1 MPSNI
6 YTAHVRKNFNKFYKN
21 SYFSMKKL
29 IDKKILLVSSILL
42 GLGILSGII
51 FFFITTSL
59 DKMIVKNM
67 MNEFVKIKTNVTF
80 STFINSFKYNIIYIV
95 IITLS
100 SLLVI
105 FSPLVLLI
113 NYYKGL
119 TIGFLISST
128 ISTFKL
134 KGILYFVAILFP
146 HHILMSILLI
156 LYSSIMFKLSSKLLK
171 VIYMNEPI
179 NLNIFIKKVLILF
192 LTSFIVCIII
202 SLLEIYI
209 SPLLLGLIA

>member
-1 MPSNI
+1 
-6 YTAHVRKNFNKFYKN
+6 
-21 SYFSMKKL
+21 MKKL
-29 IDKKILLVSSILL
+29 IDKKIILVSSILL

-156 LYSSIMFKLSSKLLK
+156 FYSSIMFKLSLKLLN
-171 VIYMNEPI
+171 VTYMNESI

>member
-1 MPSNI
+1 
-6 YTAHVRKNFNKFYKN
+6 
-21 SYFSMKKL
+21 MKKL
-29 IDKKILLVSSILL
+29 IDKKIIIVSSILL

-134 KGILYFVAILFP
+134 KGILYFVAMLFP

-156 LYSSIMFKLSSKLLK
+156 LYSSIMFKLSLKLLK

-192 LTSFIVCIII
+192 LTSFIICIII

>member
-1 MPSNI
+1 
-6 YTAHVRKNFNKFYKN
+6 
-21 SYFSMKKL
+21 MKKL
-29 IDKKILLVSSILL
+29 IDKKIIIVSSILL

-156 LYSSIMFKLSSKLLK
+156 IYSSIMFKLSLKLLK
-171 VIYMNEPI
+171 VTYMNESI

-192 LTSFIVCIII
+192 LISFIVCIII

>member
-1 MPSNI
+1 
-6 YTAHVRKNFNKFYKN
+6 
-21 SYFSMKKL
+21 MKKL
-29 IDKKILLVSSILL
+29 IDKKIILVSSILL

-67 MNEFVKIKTNVTF
+67 MNEFVNIKTNVTF

-119 TIGFLISST
+119 TIGFLISSI

-146 HHILMSILLI
+146 HHILMCILLI
-156 LYSSIMFKLSSKLLK
+156 LYSSIMFKLSLKLLK
-171 VIYMNEPI
+171 VMYMNEPI
-179 NLNIFIKKVLILF
+179 NLNIFIKKVIILF
-192 LTSFIVCIII
+192 LTSLIICIII

>member
-1 MPSNI
+1 
-6 YTAHVRKNFNKFYKN
+6 
-21 SYFSMKKL
+21 MKKL

-67 MNEFVKIKTNVTF
+67 MNEFVSIKTNVTF

-134 KGILYFVAILFP
+134 KGMLYFVAILFP

-156 LYSSIMFKLSSKLLK
+156 LYSSIMFKLSLKLLK
-171 VIYMNEPI
+171 VMYMNEPI

-192 LTSFIVCIII
+192 LTSFIICIII

>member
-1 MPSNI
+1 
-6 YTAHVRKNFNKFYKN
+6 
-21 SYFSMKKL
+21 MKKL

-209 SPLLLGLIA
+209 SPLLLDLIA

>member
-1 MPSNI
+1 
-6 YTAHVRKNFNKFYKN
+6 
-21 SYFSMKKL
+21 MKKL

-134 KGILYFVAILFP
+134 KGILYFVALLFP

-156 LYSSIMFKLSSKLLK
+156 LYSSIMFKLSLKLLK

-192 LTSFIVCIII
+192 LTSFIICIII

>member
-1 MPSNI
+1 
-6 YTAHVRKNFNKFYKN
+6 
-21 SYFSMKKL
+21 MKKL
-29 IDKKILLVSSILL
+29 IDKKILLVSSVLL

-67 MNEFVKIKTNVTF
+67 MNEFVSIKTNVTF

-156 LYSSIMFKLSSKLLK
+156 IYSSIMFKLSLKLLK
-171 VIYMNEPI
+171 VMYMNEPI

>member
-1 MPSNI
+1 
-6 YTAHVRKNFNKFYKN
+6 
-21 SYFSMKKL
+21 MKKL
-29 IDKKILLVSSILL
+29 IDKKIILVSSILL

-67 MNEFVKIKTNVTF
+67 MNEFVSIKTDVTF

-156 LYSSIMFKLSSKLLK
+156 LYSSIMFKLSLKLLK

-179 NLNIFIKKVLILF
+179 NLNIFIKKVIILF
-192 LTSFIVCIII
+192 ITSFIICIII

>member
-1 MPSNI
+1 
-6 YTAHVRKNFNKFYKN
+6 
-21 SYFSMKKL
+21 MKKL

-67 MNEFVKIKTNVTF
+67 MNEFVNIKTNVTF

-134 KGILYFVAILFP
+134 KGILYFVAMLFP

-156 LYSSIMFKLSSKLLK
+156 IYSSIMFKLSLKLLK

-192 LTSFIVCIII
+192 ITSLIICIII

>member
-1 MPSNI
+1 
-6 YTAHVRKNFNKFYKN
+6 
-21 SYFSMKKL
+21 MKKL

-156 LYSSIMFKLSSKLLK
+156 LYSSIMFKLSLKLLK
-171 VIYMNEPI
+171 VTYMNEPI

-192 LTSFIVCIII
+192 LTSLIVCIII

>member
-1 MPSNI
+1 
-6 YTAHVRKNFNKFYKN
+6 
-21 SYFSMKKL
+21 MKKL
-29 IDKKILLVSSILL
+29 IDKKIIIVSSILL

-67 MNEFVKIKTNVTF
+67 MNEFVSIKTNVTF

-156 LYSSIMFKLSSKLLK
+156 LYSSIMFKLSLKLLK

-192 LTSFIVCIII
+192 LTSLIVCIII

>member
-1 MPSNI
+1 
-6 YTAHVRKNFNKFYKN
+6 
-21 SYFSMKKL
+21 MKKL

-67 MNEFVKIKTNVTF
+67 MNEFVSIKTNVTF

-156 LYSSIMFKLSSKLLK
+156 LYSSIMFKLSLKLLK
-171 VIYMNEPI
+171 VTYMNESI

-192 LTSFIVCIII
+192 LISFIICIII

>member
-1 MPSNI
+1 
-6 YTAHVRKNFNKFYKN
+6 
-21 SYFSMKKL
+21 MKKL

-67 MNEFVKIKTNVTF
+67 MNEFVSIKTNVTF

-156 LYSSIMFKLSSKLLK
+156 LYSSIMFKLSLKLLK
-171 VIYMNEPI
+171 VMYMNEPI

-192 LTSFIVCIII
+192 LTSLIVCIII

-209 SPLLLGLIA
+209 SPLFLGLIA

>member
-1 MPSNI
+1 
-6 YTAHVRKNFNKFYKN
+6 
-21 SYFSMKKL
+21 MKKL
-29 IDKKILLVSSILL
+29 IDKKIIIVSSILL

-134 KGILYFVAILFP
+134 KGILYFVAMLFP

-156 LYSSIMFKLSSKLLK
+156 LYSSIMFKLSLKLLK
-171 VIYMNEPI
+171 VTYMNETI

-192 LTSFIVCIII
+192 LISFIICILI

>member
-1 MPSNI
+1 
-6 YTAHVRKNFNKFYKN
+6 
-21 SYFSMKKL
+21 MKKL

-67 MNEFVKIKTNVTF
+67 MNEFVSIKTNVTF

-156 LYSSIMFKLSSKLLK
+156 IYSSIMFKLSLKLLK

>member
-1 MPSNI
+1 
-6 YTAHVRKNFNKFYKN
+6 
-21 SYFSMKKL
+21 MKKL
-29 IDKKILLVSSILL
+29 IDKKIILVSSILL

-67 MNEFVKIKTNVTF
+67 MNEFVSIKTNVTF

-156 LYSSIMFKLSSKLLK
+156 LYSSIMFKLSLKLLK

-192 LTSFIVCIII
+192 LTSLIVCIII

>member
-1 MPSNI
+1 
-6 YTAHVRKNFNKFYKN
+6 
-21 SYFSMKKL
+21 MKKL
-29 IDKKILLVSSILL
+29 IDKKIILVSSILL

-67 MNEFVKIKTNVTF
+67 MNEFVSIKTNVTF

-156 LYSSIMFKLSSKLLK
+156 LYSSIMFKLSLKLLK
-171 VIYMNEPI
+171 VMYMNEPI

-192 LTSFIVCIII
+192 LTSLIICIII

>member
-1 MPSNI
+1 
-6 YTAHVRKNFNKFYKN
+6 
-21 SYFSMKKL
+21 MKKL

-67 MNEFVKIKTNVTF
+67 MNEFVSIKTNVTF

-156 LYSSIMFKLSSKLLK
+156 LYSSIMFKLSLKLLK

-192 LTSFIVCIII
+192 ITSFIICIII

>member
-1 MPSNI
+1 
-6 YTAHVRKNFNKFYKN
+6 
-21 SYFSMKKL
+21 MKKL

-134 KGILYFVAILFP
+134 KGILYFVAMLFP

-156 LYSSIMFKLSSKLLK
+156 LYSSIMFKLSLKLLK
-171 VIYMNEPI
+171 VTYMNESI

-192 LTSFIVCIII
+192 LISFIICIII

>member
-1 MPSNI
+1 
-6 YTAHVRKNFNKFYKN
+6 
-21 SYFSMKKL
+21 MKKL
-29 IDKKILLVSSILL
+29 IDKKIILVSSILL

-156 LYSSIMFKLSSKLLK
+156 LYSSIMFKLSLKLLK

-192 LTSFIVCIII
+192 ITSLIACIII

>member
-1 MPSNI
+1 
-6 YTAHVRKNFNKFYKN
+6 
-21 SYFSMKKL
+21 MKKL

-42 GLGILSGII
+42 GLGILFGII

-67 MNEFVKIKTNVTF
+67 MNEFVSIKTNVTF

-156 LYSSIMFKLSSKLLK
+156 LYSSIMFKLSLKLLK

-192 LTSFIVCIII
+192 LTSLIICIII

>member
-1 MPSNI
+1 
-6 YTAHVRKNFNKFYKN
+6 
-21 SYFSMKKL
+21 MKKL
-29 IDKKILLVSSILL
+29 IDKKIILVSSILL

-67 MNEFVKIKTNVTF
+67 MNEFVNIKTNVTF

-119 TIGFLISST
+119 TIGFLISSI

-146 HHILMSILLI
+146 HHILMCILLI
-156 LYSSIMFKLSSKLLK
+156 LYSSIMFKLSLKLLK
-171 VIYMNEPI
+171 VIYMNETI

-192 LTSFIVCIII
+192 LTSLIVCIII

>member
-1 MPSNI
+1 
-6 YTAHVRKNFNKFYKN
+6 
-21 SYFSMKKL
+21 MKKL
-29 IDKKILLVSSILL
+29 IDKKIILVSSILL

-67 MNEFVKIKTNVTF
+67 MNEFVSIKTNVTF

-119 TIGFLISST
+119 TIGFLISIT

-156 LYSSIMFKLSSKLLK
+156 LYSSIMFKLSLKLLK

-192 LTSFIVCIII
+192 ITSFIVCIII

-209 SPLLLGLIA
+209 SPLLLSLIA

>member
-1 MPSNI
+1 
-6 YTAHVRKNFNKFYKN
+6 
-21 SYFSMKKL
+21 MKKL
-29 IDKKILLVSSILL
+29 IDKKIIIVSSILL

-134 KGILYFVAILFP
+134 KGILYFVAMLFP

-156 LYSSIMFKLSSKLLK
+156 LYSSIMFKLSLKLLK
-171 VIYMNEPI
+171 VTYMNESI

-192 LTSFIVCIII
+192 LTSFIICIII

>member
-1 MPSNI
+1 
-6 YTAHVRKNFNKFYKN
+6 
-21 SYFSMKKL
+21 MKKL

-67 MNEFVKIKTNVTF
+67 MNEFVSIKTNVTF

-156 LYSSIMFKLSSKLLK
+156 LYSSIMFKLSLKLLK
-171 VIYMNEPI
+171 VMYMNEPI

-192 LTSFIVCIII
+192 LTSLIVCIII

>member
-1 MPSNI
+1 
-6 YTAHVRKNFNKFYKN
+6 
-21 SYFSMKKL
+21 MKKL
-29 IDKKILLVSSILL
+29 IDKKIIIVSSILL

-80 STFINSFKYNIIYIV
+80 STFINSFKYNMIYIV

-156 LYSSIMFKLSSKLLK
+156 IYSSIMFKLSLKLLK
-171 VIYMNEPI
+171 VMYMNESI

-192 LTSFIVCIII
+192 LISFIICIII

>member
-1 MPSNI
+1 
-6 YTAHVRKNFNKFYKN
+6 
-21 SYFSMKKL
+21 MKKL
-29 IDKKILLVSSILL
+29 IDKKIILVSSILL

-67 MNEFVKIKTNVTF
+67 MNEFVSIKTNVTF

-156 LYSSIMFKLSSKLLK
+156 LYSSIMFKLSLKLLK

-192 LTSFIVCIII
+192 LTSLIICIII

-209 SPLLLGLIA
+209 SPLLLSLIA

>member
-1 MPSNI
+1 
-6 YTAHVRKNFNKFYKN
+6 
-21 SYFSMKKL
+21 MKKL
-29 IDKKILLVSSILL
+29 IDKKIIIVSSILL

-67 MNEFVKIKTNVTF
+67 MNEFVSIKTNVTF
-80 STFINSFKYNIIYIV
+80 STFITSFKYNIIYIV

-100 SLLVI
+100 SLLII

-134 KGILYFVAILFP
+134 KGILYFIAMLFP

-156 LYSSIMFKLSSKLLK
+156 LYSSIMFKLSLKLLK
-171 VIYMNEPI
+171 VTYMNETI

-192 LTSFIVCIII
+192 IIGFISCIII

>member
-1 MPSNI
+1 
-6 YTAHVRKNFNKFYKN
+6 
-21 SYFSMKKL
+21 MKKL
-29 IDKKILLVSSILL
+29 IDKKIILVSSILL

-67 MNEFVKIKTNVTF
+67 MNEFVSIKTNVTF

-156 LYSSIMFKLSSKLLK
+156 LYSSIMFKLSLKLLK
-171 VIYMNEPI
+171 VMYMNEPI

-192 LTSFIVCIII
+192 LTSLIVCIII

>member
-1 MPSNI
+1 
-6 YTAHVRKNFNKFYKN
+6 
-21 SYFSMKKL
+21 MKKL
-29 IDKKILLVSSILL
+29 IDKKIILVTSILL

-67 MNEFVKIKTNVTF
+67 MNEFVSIKTNVTF

-156 LYSSIMFKLSSKLLK
+156 LYSSIMFKLSLKLLK

-192 LTSFIVCIII
+192 LTSLIICIII

>member
-1 MPSNI
+1 
-6 YTAHVRKNFNKFYKN
+6 
-21 SYFSMKKL
+21 MKKL
-29 IDKKILLVSSILL
+29 IDKKILLVSSVLL

-67 MNEFVKIKTNVTF
+67 MNEFVNIKTNVTF

-156 LYSSIMFKLSSKLLK
+156 IYSSIMFKLSLKLLK

-192 LTSFIVCIII
+192 ITSFIICIII

>member
-1 MPSNI
+1 
-6 YTAHVRKNFNKFYKN
+6 
-21 SYFSMKKL
+21 MKKL
-29 IDKKILLVSSILL
+29 IDKKIILVSSILL

-80 STFINSFKYNIIYIV
+80 STFTNSFKYNIIYIV

-134 KGILYFVAILFP
+134 KGILYFVAMLFP

-156 LYSSIMFKLSSKLLK
+156 LYSSIMFKLSLKLLK

-192 LTSFIVCIII
+192 LISLIICIII

>member
-1 MPSNI
+1 
-6 YTAHVRKNFNKFYKN
+6 
-21 SYFSMKKL
+21 MKKL

-67 MNEFVKIKTNVTF
+67 MNEFVNIKNNVTF

-156 LYSSIMFKLSSKLLK
+156 FYSSIMFKLSLKLLK

-192 LTSFIVCIII
+192 ITSFIVCIII
-202 SLLEIYI
+202 TLLEIYI
-209 SPLLLGLIA
+209 SPLLLSLIA

>member
-1 MPSNI
+1 
-6 YTAHVRKNFNKFYKN
+6 
-21 SYFSMKKL
+21 MKKL
-29 IDKKILLVSSILL
+29 IDKKIILVSSILL

-67 MNEFVKIKTNVTF
+67 MNEFVSIKTNVTF

-156 LYSSIMFKLSSKLLK
+156 FYSSIMFKLSLKLLK

-192 LTSFIVCIII
+192 ITSFIVCIII

>member
-1 MPSNI
+1 
-6 YTAHVRKNFNKFYKN
+6 
-21 SYFSMKKL
+21 MKKL
-29 IDKKILLVSSILL
+29 IDKKIILVSSILL

-67 MNEFVKIKTNVTF
+67 MNEFVNIKTNVTF

-156 LYSSIMFKLSSKLLK
+156 LYSSIMFKLSLKLLK

>member
-1 MPSNI
+1 
-6 YTAHVRKNFNKFYKN
+6 
-21 SYFSMKKL
+21 MKKL

-80 STFINSFKYNIIYIV
+80 STFINSFKYNMIYIV

-156 LYSSIMFKLSSKLLK
+156 IYSSIMFKLSLKLLK
-171 VIYMNEPI
+171 VMYMNESI

-192 LTSFIVCIII
+192 LISFIICIII

>member
-1 MPSNI
+1 
-6 YTAHVRKNFNKFYKN
+6 
-21 SYFSMKKL
+21 MKKL
-29 IDKKILLVSSILL
+29 IDKKILLVSSVLL

-67 MNEFVKIKTNVTF
+67 MNEFVSIKTNVTF

-156 LYSSIMFKLSSKLLK
+156 LYSSIMFKLSLKLLK
-171 VIYMNEPI
+171 VMYMNEPI

>member
-1 MPSNI
+1 
-6 YTAHVRKNFNKFYKN
+6 
-21 SYFSMKKL
+21 MKKL
-29 IDKKILLVSSILL
+29 IDKKIIIVSSILL

-67 MNEFVKIKTNVTF
+67 MNEFVSIKTNVTF

-134 KGILYFVAILFP
+134 KGILYFIAMLFP

-156 LYSSIMFKLSSKLLK
+156 LYSSIMFKLSLKLLK
-171 VIYMNEPI
+171 VTYMNESI

-192 LTSFIVCIII
+192 LISFIICIII

>member
-1 MPSNI
+1 
-6 YTAHVRKNFNKFYKN
+6 
-21 SYFSMKKL
+21 MKKL

-67 MNEFVKIKTNVTF
+67 MNEFVSIKTNVTF

-156 LYSSIMFKLSSKLLK
+156 IYSSIMFKLSLKLLK

-192 LTSFIVCIII
+192 ITSFIVCIII

-209 SPLLLGLIA
+209 SPLLLSLIA